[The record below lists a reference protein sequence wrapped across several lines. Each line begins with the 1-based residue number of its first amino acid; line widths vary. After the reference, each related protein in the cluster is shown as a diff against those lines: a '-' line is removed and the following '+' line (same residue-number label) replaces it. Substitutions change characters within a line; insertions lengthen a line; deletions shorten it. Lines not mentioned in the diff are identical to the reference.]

1 MSTMVKNEKNQAV
14 LTFEIS
20 KAAMDEATEAVFLKN
35 RGKYVIPGFRKG
47 KAPRKMVE
55 QYYGAGVF
63 FEDAFKNVF
72 TGAYEA
78 AVAEHSLQP
87 VDRPDV
93 ELEDIADDG
102 TVQVKATVT
111 LMPEVKLG
119 KYEGIKVD
127 LVEYN
132 VTDEEVEHEVQHAQ
146 DHASRFED
154 IEGRPVQKGDTVG
167 LNYSG
172 SIDGVKFEGGTA
184 ENQTLEIGSGSF
196 IPGFEEQMI
205 GMNIGEEKALTV
217 KFPEDYHA
225 EDLKGKEAVFD
236 VKVLSIKEKQVPA
249 LDDEFAKDVSEFDT
263 LAEYKAD
270 IRAKLEERKKSQADS
285 EMENKRIE
293 AIAENAEIDI
303 PDCMVEQQIDSQ
315 LRDMEMRMSYQGLK
329 LEDYLKY
336 TGMTL
341 QQMRDMYREGAKK
354 TVKIRLTLAEIIKA
368 EKIEASQ
375 EEIDAEIEK
384 YAQNYGQSA
393 EEFRKSVTEDQMEYF
408 KEMAVM
414 NKTLA
419 FLKEKNPA
427 KKAAKKAA
435 SAKAKEEKAE
445 DSEKKPAEKKT
456 AEKKTAEKKPAAKKP
471 AAKKAQEEKQEQ

>member
-35 RGKYVIPGFRKG
+35 RGKYAIPGFRKG

-63 FEDAFKNVF
+63 FEDAFNSIF
-72 TGAYEA
+72 PEAYEA
-78 AVAEHSLQP
+78 AIAEHSLQP

-93 ELEDIADDG
+93 ELEDITDDG

-154 IEGRPVQKGDTVG
+154 IEGRPVQNGDTVG

-205 GMNIGEEKALTV
+205 GMNIGEEKALKV

-270 IRAKLEERKKSQADS
+270 IKAKLEERKKNQAES

-368 EKIEASQ
+368 EKIEATQ

-384 YAQNYGQSA
+384 YAQNYGQSV
-393 EEFRKSVTEDQMEYF
+393 EEFQKSVTEDQKEYF

-427 KKAAKKAA
+427 KKAVKKTA
-435 SAKAKEEKAE
+435 SKTKEAKADTPEEKPTA
-445 DSEKKPAEKKT
+445 KKT
-456 AEKKTAEKKPAAKKP
+456 AEKKSTEKKPAAKKP

>member
-35 RGKYVIPGFRKG
+35 RSKYAIPGFRKG

-63 FEDAFKNVF
+63 FEDAFNSVF
-72 TGAYEA
+72 PAAYEA
-78 AVAEHSLQP
+78 AVAEHSLEP

-93 ELEDIADDG
+93 ELEDITDEGA
-102 TVQVKATVT
+102 VQVKATVT

-127 LVEYN
+127 LVEYT
-132 VTDEEVEHEVQHAQ
+132 VTDEEVDHEVQHAL

-154 IEGRPVQKGDTVG
+154 IEGRPVQNGDTVG

-270 IRAKLEERKKSQADS
+270 IRAKMEERKKNQAES

-293 AIAENAEIDI
+293 AIADNAEIDI

-315 LRDMEMRMSYQGLK
+315 MRDMEMRMSYQGLK

-341 QQMRDMYREGAKK
+341 QQMRDMYRDGAKK
-354 TVKIRLTLAEIIKA
+354 TVKIRLTLSEIIKA
-368 EKIEASQ
+368 EKIEASD
-375 EEIDAEIEK
+375 EEIEAEIEK

-393 EEFRKSVTEDQMEYF
+393 EEFKKSVTEDQKEYF

-414 NKTLA
+414 NKTLTL
-419 FLKEKNPA
+419 LKEKNPA

-435 SAKAKEEKAE
+435 SSKKEEKTESA
-445 DSEKKPAEKKT
+445 EKKPAEKKT
-456 AEKKTAEKKPAAKKP
+456 TEKKTAEKKPAAKKT
-471 AAKKAQEEKQEQ
+471 AAKKAQEEKTEQ

>member
-14 LTFEIS
+14 ISLEIS
-20 KAAMDEATEAVFLKN
+20 KEAMDAATSAVFQKN
-35 RGKYVIPGFRKG
+35 RGRYVIPGFRKG

-63 FEDAFKNVF
+63 FEDAFNDVLP
-72 TGAYEA
+72 GVYEA
-78 AVAEHSLQP
+78 AVDELKLEP
-87 VDRPDV
+87 VDRP
-93 ELEDIADDG
+93 EIEIEDITDEG
-102 TVQVKATVT
+102 IVKVKATVT

-132 VTDEEVEHEVQHAQ
+132 VTDEEVDHEIKHAL
-146 DHASRFED
+146 DRASRLID
-154 IEGRPVQKGDTVG
+154 VDDRAVKMGDTVG

-172 SIDGVKFEGGTA
+172 SVDGVKFDGGTA

-196 IPGFEEQMI
+196 IPGFEEQMV
-205 GMNIGEEKALTV
+205 GMNIGEEKALNV
-217 KFPEDYHA
+217 KFPDDYHA

-263 LAEYKAD
+263 LDEYKAD
-270 IRAKLEERKKSQADS
+270 IKSKLTERKKNQAES
-285 EMENKRIE
+285 EMENKMIE
-293 AIAENAEIDI
+293 AIAENATIEI
-303 PDCMVEQQIDSQ
+303 PDCMVEQQIDAQ

-329 LEDYLKY
+329 LEDYIKY
-336 TGMTL
+336 TGMTM
-341 QQMRDMYREGAKK
+341 QQMRDMYRDGAKK
-354 TVKIRLTLAEIIKA
+354 TVKIRLTLSEIIKA
-368 EKIEASQ
+368 ENIEATDD
-375 EEIDAEIEK
+375 EINAEIAK
-384 YAQNYGQSA
+384 YAENYGTNA
-393 EEFRKSVTEDQMEYF
+393 DEFMKNVTADQKEYF

-427 KKAAKKAA
+427 KKATKKSTKKASEATEEKPAAKKTTAKKADGEA
-435 SAKAKEEKAE
+435 
-445 DSEKKPAEKKT
+445 P
-456 AEKKTAEKKPAAKKP
+456 AKKP
-471 AAKKAQEEKQEQ
+471 AAKKTTKKADEA